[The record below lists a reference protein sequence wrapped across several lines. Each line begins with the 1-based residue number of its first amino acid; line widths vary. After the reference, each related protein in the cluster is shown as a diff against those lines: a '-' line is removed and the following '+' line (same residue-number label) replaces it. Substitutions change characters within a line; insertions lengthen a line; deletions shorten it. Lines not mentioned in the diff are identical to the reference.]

1 MEITTEIK
9 NLDAAQ
15 QVEVSEPAP
24 TTVTEREELNDDFE
38 VQDAENQR
46 VIGRIK
52 SSAYGG
58 FTKILATLSANMA
71 KTDIIS
77 IENGKLSSISG
88 GGFLY
93 SDMSA
98 LFGENNFDIIDPKF
112 NIKMLRLV
120 TGGDEVVFV
129 QDNTQHRYLISSLV
143 DGVPKDTVAL
153 PQPDQT
159 TAPRITRPNL
169 GEKVYGFE
177 VHPEVVSVIQTA
189 EKNAESQFF
198 ILDVIKD
205 ESNEYKINS
214 ISTDKETFKHSFN
227 SFDGECTQYKVFN
240 PFPIAKIEEL
250 SFELWKNDSDEF
262 WIKTISIVGMASI
275 EYSEKISPMGD
286 FDTFSL

>member
-1 MEITTEIK
+1 MEMTTDIENFDGIGQVHEI
-9 NLDAAQ
+9 
-15 QVEVSEPAP
+15 EPAP
-24 TTVTEREELNDDFE
+24 VTVAEREELKDDFE

-46 VIGRIK
+46 IIGRIK

-93 SDMSA
+93 SDMST

-169 GEKVYGFE
+169 GQKIYSFE
-177 VHPEVVSVIQTA
+177 VHPEVVAVIQTS

-198 ILDVIKD
+198 ILDIV
-205 ESNEYKINS
+205 ENEGAFKINS
-214 ISTDKETFKHSFN
+214 ISTDKETFKHTFN
-227 SFDGECTQYKVFN
+227 SFEGEVTQYKVFN

-250 SFELWKNDSDEF
+250 SFELWKNESNEF
-262 WIKTISIVGMASI
+262 WIKTVSMVGIASI